1 MGAFDNLFNGV
12 AGVSKSRDA
21 SPSSSSGG
29 RGGGSGRPDRL
40 SVWEQKKRLQREAI
54 EEDLSGVQKQE
65 VNRRARLPGDITEAA
80 ADEGGVGKPY
90 DPELLRDLAQNP
102 IVQTYIDTLAQDT
115 ASANWKLR
123 PRDEDA
129 DLPPELIARA
139 ERRFENLFPDL
150 TTEQALELVARNV
163 LELGDAVVVKH
174 FTSRDRNRVEEAV
187 PIDSA
192 TFFKRTDEDNFTEGY
207 LQVTQAK
214 DDFQA
219 TPFDL
224 DEVIW
229 FSWAGRPNHI
239 YGHSP
244 VEKGQDTIEILEEV
258 ADKEILD
265 LVQGMSPGIISRATD
280 EDGSTLVDEGDWE
293 NFKDDMRL
301 TEGERHRL
309 AYTKY
314 PVDYTPLSSNYQE
327 LQLLDR
333 YKSKITELGG
343 VMKVNPSYAGFE
355 FENVNRATD
364 ESQREAYKQR
374 GFRVLLRV
382 IETGLNMGLVPYLLG
397 EEDLQ
402 EFSDT
407 LDVDPEEDDVDAAE
421 FTDLVFEFEREQT
434 VGEKKEKARML
445 QESVEAAGA
454 AADRGLDVTLRD
466 GFPEIED
473 GPVEESD
480 EPEDGGGLFFSA
492 DGRPEEVEKGSD
504 LTQEDVREAYRVAG
518 NEENYSPEEA
528 ESPVVLTFPPGG
540 VPYSAEAGTKAWEA
554 LFRDLLDR
562 GADAILDL
570 YSKQGAADLRA
581 FPDSLPSDHDPAVAV
596 YGLSE
601 EGVQNVVD
609 LHPDVSMSAR
619 QTDPGEVYKNGGGPG
634 N

>member
-1 MGAFDNLFNGV
+1 MGVFDNLYNGI
-12 AGVSKSRDA
+12 AGVSKATDS
-21 SPSSSSGG
+21 SSSSGEESK
-29 RGGGSGRPDRL
+29 RESRPSKL
-40 SVWEQKKRLQREAI
+40 SVWEEKYRLQREALKD
-54 EEDLSGVQKQE
+54 EFSTVQKQ
-65 VNRRARLPGDITEAA
+65 NITRRARLPGDITTTAT
-80 ADEGGVGKPY
+80 DEGGVPKPY
-90 DPELLRDLAQNP
+90 DPELLRDLSQNP

-174 FTSRDRNRVEEAV
+174 FAGSDSERVEEAV

-192 TFFKRTDEDNFTEGY
+192 TFFKRTDSDNFTNGY
-207 LQVTQAK
+207 LQVTQAE
-214 DDFQA
+214 DDYQA

-239 YGHSP
+239 YGHAP

-265 LVQGMSPGIISRATD
+265 LVQGMQPGIISRKTD
-280 EDGSTLVDEGDWE
+280 DEGATLVDEGDWE

-301 TEGERHRL
+301 SEGERHRL
-309 AYTKY
+309 AYTKW
-314 PVDYTPLSSNYQE
+314 PVEYTPLSSNYQE

-333 YKSKITELGG
+333 YKSKVTELGG
-343 VMKVNPSYAGFE
+343 VFKVNPSYAGFE

-382 IETGLNMGLVPYLLG
+382 IETGLNMGLVPFLLG

-402 EFSDT
+402 EFSDV
-407 LDVDPEEDDVDAAE
+407 LDLDEDDDLDPAE
-421 FTDLVFEFEREQT
+421 ATDLVFEFEREQT

-473 GPVEESD
+473 GPVEEV
-480 EPEDGGGLFFSA
+480 EDTGDDGGGGLFMSA
-492 DGRPEEVEKGSD
+492 DSVEKSSD
-504 LTQEDVREAYRVAG
+504 LEPEDVREAYAVAG
-518 NEENYSPEEA
+518 NEGNYSPDA
-528 ESPVVLTFPPGG
+528 VQNPVVLTFPPGG

-554 LFRDLLDR
+554 LFADLLER

-570 YSKQGAADLRA
+570 YSKQGSVGLRGY
-581 FPDSLPSDHDPAVAV
+581 PDELPSDHDPAVAV

-601 EGVQNVVD
+601 EAVQNVVD

-619 QTDPGEVYKNGGGPG
+619 QTENGEVYKSGGGPG